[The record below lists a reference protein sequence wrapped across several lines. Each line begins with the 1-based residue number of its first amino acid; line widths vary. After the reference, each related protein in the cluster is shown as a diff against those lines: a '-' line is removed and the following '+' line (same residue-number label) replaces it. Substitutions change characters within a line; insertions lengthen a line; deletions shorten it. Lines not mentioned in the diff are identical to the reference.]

1 MTRVDSIRIIAQ
13 AGDAQ
18 YLGKIAEELSDL
30 CDDLQRQL
38 QAALLE
44 AETQRQL
51 AALAE
56 KRWSGLLDAWNHY
69 AAEQRAGQ

>member
-1 MTRVDSIRIIAQ
+1 MTRVNELLI
-13 AGDAQ
+13 G
-18 YLGKIAEELSDL
+18 AEVGNPHEDIEFLL
-30 CDDLQRQL
+30 RAIEDLQREL
-38 QAALLE
+38 RAALLE

-69 AAEQRAGQ
+69 VATLAGNR